1 MYLRCGHT
9 ISFELFIWS
18 LYGLEKLHLLGWCC
32 PNAFNFSHQLWLNTC
47 CCGETKHANPICIS
61 DILNITQ
68 SPDIRHSFSAG
79 WNSRAYFSNLWM
91 DNKSKLSL
99 GQWNIHQNSMNWL
112 QTRAQNSGGGER
124 EVLMESWAV
133 SPEALKMK
141 EVPSILSVE
150 NQKGKITKPNK
161 HSFLFFCEEIN
172 PRYPPGP
179 L

>member
-18 LYGLEKLHLLGWCC
+18 LYCLEKLHLLGWSC

-47 CCGETKHANPICIS
+47 CCGETKHTNPICIS

-99 GQWNIHQNSMNWL
+99 GQWNIHQCRMNWL
-112 QTRAQNSGGGER
+112 QTRAQNSSGER
-124 EVLMESWAV
+124 GALMESWAANTDV
-133 SPEALKMK
+133 KIK
-141 EVPSILSVE
+141 EVPFVFYYREHKLKDRRSQTLV
-150 NQKGKITKPNK
+150 
-161 HSFLFFCEEIN
+161 L
-172 PRYPPGP
+172 
-179 L
+179 

>member
-1 MYLRCGHT
+1 MYLRYGHT

-99 GQWNIHQNSMNWL
+99 GQWNIHQCSMNWL
-112 QTRAQNSGGGER
+112 QTRARNNGEGKG
-124 EVLMESWAV
+124 SING
-133 SPEALKMK
+133 
-141 EVPSILSVE
+141 ILSCKRWSE
-150 NQKGKITKPNK
+150 NER
-161 HSFLFFCEEIN
+161 SS
-172 PRYPPGP
+172 
-179 L
+179 